1 MHCKQ
6 CGAEINDGA
15 KFCGVCGTPTVAAA
29 ASAVGDAIYVEA
41 QPIESQSVEAQFQA
55 AEDAEAVA
63 CLQDSLHESIG
74 SLGRA
79 AVISLLYVLFFNYVL
94 GGGSLGLNNMI
105 PLALLL
111 IGPWKVIISLYRSG
125 VRLPFVYGSGII
137 GITIMLIACGSRGP
151 SCRGS
156 DAFLLVGQRDS
167 RGGSC
172 YSRIGSDDDRG
183 ALAYRLGCQH
193 HLQGNQAAHGS
204 RLASSPSHAFRMGSG
219 EFER

>member
-55 AEDAEAVA
+55 AEDAEAA
-63 CLQDSLHESIG
+63 ASLQDSLHESIG

-137 GITIMLIACGSRGP
+137 GITIMLIE
-151 SCRGS
+151 
-156 DAFLLVGQRDS
+156 LVVLVGLPVVVLMLFYWL
-167 RGGSC
+167 GSV
-172 YSRIGSDDDRG
+172 IHG
-183 ALAYRLGCQH
+183 AVPVIPESVPMTIVALWPF
-193 HLQGNQAAHGS
+193 
-204 RLASSPSHAFRMGSG
+204 ASVANIIFKAIKLHMVRA
-219 EFER
+219 

>member
-55 AEDAEAVA
+55 EEDAEAAA

-125 VRLPFVYGSGII
+125 VRLPLVYGSGII
-137 GITIMLIACGSRGP
+137 GITIMLIE
-151 SCRGS
+151 
-156 DAFLLVGQRDS
+156 LVVLVGLPVVVLMLFYWL
-167 RGGSC
+167 GSV
-172 YSRIGSDDDRG
+172 IHG
-183 ALAYRLGCQH
+183 AVPVIPESVPMTIVALWPI
-193 HLQGNQAAHGS
+193 
-204 RLASSPSHAFRMGSG
+204 ASVANIIFKAIKLHMARA
-219 EFER
+219 

>member
-55 AEDAEAVA
+55 AEDVEAAA

-137 GITIMLIACGSRGP
+137 GITIMLIE
-151 SCRGS
+151 
-156 DAFLLVGQRDS
+156 LVVLVGLPVVVLMLFYWL
-167 RGGSC
+167 GSV
-172 YSRIGSDDDRG
+172 IHG
-183 ALAYRLGCQH
+183 AVPVIPESVPMTIVALWPI
-193 HLQGNQAAHGS
+193 
-204 RLASSPSHAFRMGSG
+204 ASVANIIFKAIKLHMARA
-219 EFER
+219 

>member
-6 CGAEINDGA
+6 CGAEINEGA

-29 ASAVGDAIYVEA
+29 ASAVGDAIYVET
-41 QPIESQSVEAQFQA
+41 QPIESQSVETQFQA
-55 AEDAEAVA
+55 AEDAEAAA

-79 AVISLLYVLFFNYVL
+79 AVISLLYVLFFNFVL

-137 GITIMLIACGSRGP
+137 GITIMLIE
-151 SCRGS
+151 
-156 DAFLLVGQRDS
+156 LVVLVGLPVVVLMLFYWL
-167 RGGSC
+167 GSV
-172 YSRIGSDDDRG
+172 IHG
-183 ALAYRLGCQH
+183 AVPVIPESVPMTIVALWPI
-193 HLQGNQAAHGS
+193 
-204 RLASSPSHAFRMGSG
+204 ASVANIIFKAIKLHMARA
-219 EFER
+219 

>member
-55 AEDAEAVA
+55 AEDAEAA
-63 CLQDSLHESIG
+63 ASLQDSLHESIG

-137 GITIMLIACGSRGP
+137 GITIMLIE
-151 SCRGS
+151 
-156 DAFLLVGQRDS
+156 LVVLVGLPVVVLMLFYWL
-167 RGGSC
+167 GSV
-172 YSRIGSDDDRG
+172 IHG
-183 ALAYRLGCQH
+183 AVPVIPESVPMTIVTLWPI
-193 HLQGNQAAHGS
+193 
-204 RLASSPSHAFRMGSG
+204 ASVANIIFKAIKLHMVRA
-219 EFER
+219 

>member
-55 AEDAEAVA
+55 AEDAEAAA
-63 CLQDSLHESIG
+63 CLQGSLHESIG

-137 GITIMLIACGSRGP
+137 GITIMLIE
-151 SCRGS
+151 
-156 DAFLLVGQRDS
+156 LVVLVGLPVVVLMLFYWL
-167 RGGSC
+167 GSV
-172 YSRIGSDDDRG
+172 IHG
-183 ALAYRLGCQH
+183 AVPVIPESVPMTIVALWPI
-193 HLQGNQAAHGS
+193 
-204 RLASSPSHAFRMGSG
+204 ASVANIIFKAIKLHMARA
-219 EFER
+219 

>member
-55 AEDAEAVA
+55 AEDAEAAA
-63 CLQDSLHESIG
+63 CLRDSLHESIG

-137 GITIMLIACGSRGP
+137 GITIMLIE
-151 SCRGS
+151 
-156 DAFLLVGQRDS
+156 LVVLVGLPVVVLMLFYWL
-167 RGGSC
+167 GSV
-172 YSRIGSDDDRG
+172 IHG
-183 ALAYRLGCQH
+183 AVPVIPESVPMTIVALWPI
-193 HLQGNQAAHGS
+193 
-204 RLASSPSHAFRMGSG
+204 ASVANIIFKAIKLHMARA
-219 EFER
+219 

>member
-55 AEDAEAVA
+55 AEDAETAA

-137 GITIMLIACGSRGP
+137 GITIMLIE
-151 SCRGS
+151 
-156 DAFLLVGQRDS
+156 LVVLVGLPVVVLMLFYWL
-167 RGGSC
+167 GSV
-172 YSRIGSDDDRG
+172 IHG
-183 ALAYRLGCQH
+183 AVPVIPESVPMTIVALWPI
-193 HLQGNQAAHGS
+193 
-204 RLASSPSHAFRMGSG
+204 ASVANIIFKAIKLHMARA
-219 EFER
+219 

>member
-55 AEDAEAVA
+55 AEDAEAAA

-79 AVISLLYVLFFNYVL
+79 AVISLLYVLFFN
-94 GGGSLGLNNMI
+94 GSVRPELTSCPVIFTNCKI
-105 PLALLL
+105 FAPLL
-111 IGPWKVIISLYRSG
+111 
-125 VRLPFVYGSGII
+125 
-137 GITIMLIACGSRGP
+137 
-151 SCRGS
+151 
-156 DAFLLVGQRDS
+156 D
-167 RGGSC
+167 
-172 YSRIGSDDDRG
+172 
-183 ALAYRLGCQH
+183 
-193 HLQGNQAAHGS
+193 
-204 RLASSPSHAFRMGSG
+204 
-219 EFER
+219 

>member
-55 AEDAEAVA
+55 AEDAEAA
-63 CLQDSLHESIG
+63 ASLQDSLHESIG

-137 GITIMLIACGSRGP
+137 GITIMLIE
-151 SCRGS
+151 
-156 DAFLLVGQRDS
+156 LVVLVGLPVVVLMLFYWLDS
-167 RGGSC
+167 V
-172 YSRIGSDDDRG
+172 IHG
-183 ALAYRLGCQH
+183 AVPVIPESVPMTIVALWPI
-193 HLQGNQAAHGS
+193 
-204 RLASSPSHAFRMGSG
+204 ASVANIIFKAIKLHMVRA
-219 EFER
+219 

>member
-55 AEDAEAVA
+55 AEAAA

-125 VRLPFVYGSGII
+125 VRLPLVYGSGII
-137 GITIMLIACGSRGP
+137 GITIMLIE
-151 SCRGS
+151 
-156 DAFLLVGQRDS
+156 LVVLVGLPVVVLMLFYWL
-167 RGGSC
+167 GSV
-172 YSRIGSDDDRG
+172 IHG
-183 ALAYRLGCQH
+183 AVPVIPESVPMTIVALWPI
-193 HLQGNQAAHGS
+193 
-204 RLASSPSHAFRMGSG
+204 ASVANIIFKAIKLHMARA
-219 EFER
+219 

>member
-55 AEDAEAVA
+55 EEDAEAA
-63 CLQDSLHESIG
+63 ASLQDSLHESIG

-137 GITIMLIACGSRGP
+137 GITIMLIE
-151 SCRGS
+151 
-156 DAFLLVGQRDS
+156 LVVLVGLPVVVLMLFYWL
-167 RGGSC
+167 GSV
-172 YSRIGSDDDRG
+172 IHG
-183 ALAYRLGCQH
+183 AVPVIPESVPMTIVALWPI
-193 HLQGNQAAHGS
+193 
-204 RLASSPSHAFRMGSG
+204 ASVANIIFKAIKLHMVRA
-219 EFER
+219 

>member
-6 CGAEINDGA
+6 CGTEINDGA

-55 AEDAEAVA
+55 AEDAEAA
-63 CLQDSLHESIG
+63 ASLQDSLHESIG

-137 GITIMLIACGSRGP
+137 GITIMLIE
-151 SCRGS
+151 
-156 DAFLLVGQRDS
+156 LVVLVGLPVVVLMLFYWL
-167 RGGSC
+167 GSV
-172 YSRIGSDDDRG
+172 IHG
-183 ALAYRLGCQH
+183 AVPVIPESVPMTIVALWPI
-193 HLQGNQAAHGS
+193 
-204 RLASSPSHAFRMGSG
+204 ASVANIIFKAIKLHMVRA
-219 EFER
+219 

>member
-55 AEDAEAVA
+55 EEDAEAAA

-125 VRLPFVYGSGII
+125 VRLPLVYGSGII
-137 GITIMLIACGSRGP
+137 GITIMLIE
-151 SCRGS
+151 
-156 DAFLLVGQRDS
+156 LVVLVGLPVVVLMLFYWLDS
-167 RGGSC
+167 V
-172 YSRIGSDDDRG
+172 IHG
-183 ALAYRLGCQH
+183 AVPVIPESVPMTIVALWPI
-193 HLQGNQAAHGS
+193 
-204 RLASSPSHAFRMGSG
+204 ASVANIIFKAIKLHMARA
-219 EFER
+219 

>member
-41 QPIESQSVEAQFQA
+41 QPIESQSVEVQFQA
-55 AEDAEAVA
+55 AEDAEAA
-63 CLQDSLHESIG
+63 ASLQDSLHESIG

-137 GITIMLIACGSRGP
+137 GITIMLIE
-151 SCRGS
+151 
-156 DAFLLVGQRDS
+156 LVVLVGLPVVVLMLFYWL
-167 RGGSC
+167 GSV
-172 YSRIGSDDDRG
+172 IHG
-183 ALAYRLGCQH
+183 AVPVIPESVPMTIVALWPI
-193 HLQGNQAAHGS
+193 
-204 RLASSPSHAFRMGSG
+204 ASVANIIFKAIKLHMVRA
-219 EFER
+219 

>member
-41 QPIESQSVEAQFQA
+41 QFQA
-55 AEDAEAVA
+55 AEDAEAA
-63 CLQDSLHESIG
+63 ASLQDSLHESIG

-137 GITIMLIACGSRGP
+137 GITIMLIE
-151 SCRGS
+151 
-156 DAFLLVGQRDS
+156 LVVLVGLPVVVLMLFYWL
-167 RGGSC
+167 GSV
-172 YSRIGSDDDRG
+172 IHG
-183 ALAYRLGCQH
+183 AVPVIPESVPMTIVALWPI
-193 HLQGNQAAHGS
+193 
-204 RLASSPSHAFRMGSG
+204 ASVANIIFKAIKLHMVRA
-219 EFER
+219 

>member
-15 KFCGVCGTPTVAAA
+15 RFCGVCGTPTVAAA

-55 AEDAEAVA
+55 AEDAEAAA

-94 GGGSLGLNNMI
+94 GGGSPGLNNMI

-125 VRLPFVYGSGII
+125 VRLPLVYGSGII
-137 GITIMLIACGSRGP
+137 GITIMLIELVVLAGLPVVVLMLFYWLGS
-151 SCRGS
+151 
-156 DAFLLVGQRDS
+156 V
-167 RGGSC
+167 
-172 YSRIGSDDDRG
+172 IHG
-183 ALAYRLGCQH
+183 AVPVIPESVPMTIVALWPI
-193 HLQGNQAAHGS
+193 
-204 RLASSPSHAFRMGSG
+204 ASVANIIFKAIKLHMARA
-219 EFER
+219 

>member
-6 CGAEINDGA
+6 CGAEIKDGA

-55 AEDAEAVA
+55 AEDAEAA
-63 CLQDSLHESIG
+63 ASLQDSLHESIG

-137 GITIMLIACGSRGP
+137 GITIMLIE
-151 SCRGS
+151 
-156 DAFLLVGQRDS
+156 LVVLVGLPVVVLMLFYWL
-167 RGGSC
+167 GSV
-172 YSRIGSDDDRG
+172 IHG
-183 ALAYRLGCQH
+183 AVPVIPESVPMTIVALWPI
-193 HLQGNQAAHGS
+193 
-204 RLASSPSHAFRMGSG
+204 ASVANIIFKAIKLHMVRA
-219 EFER
+219 

>member
-15 KFCGVCGTPTVAAA
+15 KFCGVCGTPAAAAA
-29 ASAVGDAIYVEA
+29 ASAVGDAIYVET

-55 AEDAEAVA
+55 AEDAEAAA

-125 VRLPFVYGSGII
+125 VRLPLVYGSGII
-137 GITIMLIACGSRGP
+137 GITIMLIE
-151 SCRGS
+151 
-156 DAFLLVGQRDS
+156 LVVLVGLPVVVLMLFYWL
-167 RGGSC
+167 GSV
-172 YSRIGSDDDRG
+172 IHG
-183 ALAYRLGCQH
+183 AVPVIPESVPMTIVALWPI
-193 HLQGNQAAHGS
+193 
-204 RLASSPSHAFRMGSG
+204 ASVANIIFKAIKLHMARA
-219 EFER
+219 

>member
-15 KFCGVCGTPTVAAA
+15 KFCGVCGTPAVAAA

-55 AEDAEAVA
+55 AEDAEAAA

-125 VRLPFVYGSGII
+125 VRLPLVYGSGII
-137 GITIMLIACGSRGP
+137 GITIMLIK
-151 SCRGS
+151 
-156 DAFLLVGQRDS
+156 LVVLVGLPVVVLMLFYWL
-167 RGGSC
+167 GSV
-172 YSRIGSDDDRG
+172 IHG
-183 ALAYRLGCQH
+183 AVPVIPESVPMTIVALWPI
-193 HLQGNQAAHGS
+193 
-204 RLASSPSHAFRMGSG
+204 ASVANIIFKAIKLHMARA
-219 EFER
+219 

>member
-55 AEDAEAVA
+55 AEDAEAA
-63 CLQDSLHESIG
+63 ASLQDSLHESIG

-137 GITIMLIACGSRGP
+137 GITIML
-151 SCRGS
+151 
-156 DAFLLVGQRDS
+156 LELVVLVGLPVVVLMLFYWL
-167 RGGSC
+167 GSV
-172 YSRIGSDDDRG
+172 IHG
-183 ALAYRLGCQH
+183 AVPVIPESVPMTIVALWPI
-193 HLQGNQAAHGS
+193 
-204 RLASSPSHAFRMGSG
+204 ASVANIIFKAIKLHMVRA
-219 EFER
+219 

>member
-41 QPIESQSVEAQFQA
+41 QPIESQSVEAQIQA
-55 AEDAEAVA
+55 AEAAEAAA

-137 GITIMLIACGSRGP
+137 GITIMLIE
-151 SCRGS
+151 
-156 DAFLLVGQRDS
+156 LVVLVGLPVVVLMLFYWL
-167 RGGSC
+167 GSV
-172 YSRIGSDDDRG
+172 IHG
-183 ALAYRLGCQH
+183 AVPVIPESVPMTIVALWPI
-193 HLQGNQAAHGS
+193 
-204 RLASSPSHAFRMGSG
+204 ASVANIIFKAIKLHMARA
-219 EFER
+219 

>member
-55 AEDAEAVA
+55 AEDAEAA
-63 CLQDSLHESIG
+63 ASLQDSLHESIG

-137 GITIMLIACGSRGP
+137 GITIMLIE
-151 SCRGS
+151 
-156 DAFLLVGQRDS
+156 LVVLVGLPVVVLMLFYWL
-167 RGGSC
+167 GSV
-172 YSRIGSDDDRG
+172 IHG
-183 ALAYRLGCQH
+183 AVPVIPESVPMTIVALWPI
-193 HLQGNQAAHGS
+193 
-204 RLASSPSHAFRMGSG
+204 ASVANIIFKAIKLHMVRA
-219 EFER
+219 

>member
-41 QPIESQSVEAQFQA
+41 QPIESQSVEAQFQP
-55 AEDAEAVA
+55 AEDAEAAA

-137 GITIMLIACGSRGP
+137 GITMMLIE
-151 SCRGS
+151 
-156 DAFLLVGQRDS
+156 LVVLVGLPVVVLMLFYWL
-167 RGGSC
+167 GSV
-172 YSRIGSDDDRG
+172 IHG
-183 ALAYRLGCQH
+183 AVTVIPESVPMTIVALWPI
-193 HLQGNQAAHGS
+193 
-204 RLASSPSHAFRMGSG
+204 ASVANIIFKAIKLHMARA
-219 EFER
+219 